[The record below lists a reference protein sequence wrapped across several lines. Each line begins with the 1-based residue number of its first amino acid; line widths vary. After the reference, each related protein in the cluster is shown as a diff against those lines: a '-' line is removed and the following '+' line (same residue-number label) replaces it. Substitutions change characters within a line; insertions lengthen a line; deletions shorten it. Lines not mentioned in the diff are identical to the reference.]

1 MAVRFELDLAAGTS
15 LTPARIVV
23 RQGDGVL
30 RELVLDGT
38 RLEKLTGDGKIVVGK
53 DRVRWLPPAGGGT
66 LRYRVP
72 LSHRRP
78 GRNATGNDAF
88 VGERFAIFR
97 GEDAFPVRSWRRARG
112 STLAGELAIGRPA
125 GWALITPYLPDARGR
140 LPIRNPGKRLARPIG
155 WITAGDLGTRRDVIS
170 GIEMTVTAPRGLRME
185 RIAMLAVLRWTL
197 PQLVTPLTGTGERPP
212 GSRYISIVSAAEPM
226 WLGALSA
233 PNSLFVHADR
243 PLISENGT
251 STVVHEMVHVLL
263 AGLDTPRDEDWID
276 EGLAEYLSLRA
287 LKDSGTISALRYEA
301 TIGNFRRWGEEAQ
314 SLRTTAS
321 SGPVT
326 ARAVAVFHDL
336 DAELR
341 KASGGR
347 QTLATLVRD
356 FLQRDEPV
364 SLAAL
369 RTAAGKVTGQQPRAL
384 APAAVPGLD

>member
-1 MAVRFELDLAAGTS
+1 MTAAQ
-15 LTPARIVV
+15 IVV
-23 RQGDGVL
+23 RQGDGEL
-30 RELVLDGT
+30 RELVLDAT
-38 RLEKLTGDGKIVVGK
+38 RLEDVTGDGKVVVGD
-53 DRVRWLPPAGGGT
+53 DRVRWMPPAGGGT

-72 LSHRRP
+72 LSHRRQ

-88 VGERFAIFR
+88 VGERFGIFR
-97 GEDAFPVRSWRRARG
+97 GEDAFPVQSWRRTRG
-112 STLAGELAIGRPA
+112 STVEGELAIGLPRN
-125 GWALITPYLPDARGR
+125 WSLITPYLPNTLGR
-140 LPIRNPGKRLARPIG
+140 LPIRNPGTRLPRPIG

-170 GIEMTVTAPRGLRME
+170 GIEITVTAPRGLRME
-185 RIAMLAVLRWTL
+185 RIAMLGLLRWTL
-197 PQLVTPLTGTGERPP
+197 PRLVPQLTGSRGRPP

-263 AGLDTPRDEDWID
+263 ADLDTPRDQDWID

-287 LKDSGTISALRYEA
+287 LKDSGTIAPIRYET
-301 TIGNFRRWGEEAQ
+301 TIAAFRRWGEQAK
-314 SLRTTAS
+314 SLRTASS

-341 KASGGR
+341 KASGGK
-347 QTLATLVRD
+347 QTVATLVRD
-356 FLQRDEPV
+356 FLLQDRAA

-369 RTAAGKVTGQQPRAL
+369 RSAAGKVIGKPPRAL